1 MALKPSQ
8 MATQSPSNP
17 RTQAPFA
24 KISIIYALGIQNLR
38 WKGLNRAKSKKVSSE
53 PLLWLDAG
61 SPPAK
66 DGTKTPEETPREV
79 GEPARRTTP
88 WPPPRGPG
96 ATQAG
101 AGGCVRAPDVHMG
114 PSGAWGVSGVLN
126 LVYK

>member
-1 MALKPSQ
+1 MNGNVDGEEAPAVRTCVGNRYRFDTRPSPMALKPSQ

-53 PLLWLDAG
+53 PLLWLGAG

-66 DGTKTPEETPREV
+66 DGTKTIEETPREV
-79 GEPARRTTP
+79 GEPARHTTP
-88 WPPPRGPG
+88 
-96 ATQAG
+96 
-101 AGGCVRAPDVHMG
+101 
-114 PSGAWGVSGVLN
+114 
-126 LVYK
+126 